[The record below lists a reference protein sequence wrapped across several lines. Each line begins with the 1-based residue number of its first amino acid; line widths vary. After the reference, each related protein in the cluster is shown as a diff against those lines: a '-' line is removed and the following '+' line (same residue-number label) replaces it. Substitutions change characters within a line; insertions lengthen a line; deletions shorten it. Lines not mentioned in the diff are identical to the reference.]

1 VKKEKINTTVV
12 ATEERMA
19 VDGLYSVRGVAS
31 NENGT
36 HGFLFTIILGESLH
50 CDANSFRV
58 ASSA

>member
-19 VDGLYSVRGVAS
+19 VDGLYSVRGAAS

-36 HGFLFTIILGESLH
+36 HRFLFTIILGEALY
-50 CDANSFRV
+50 
-58 ASSA
+58 